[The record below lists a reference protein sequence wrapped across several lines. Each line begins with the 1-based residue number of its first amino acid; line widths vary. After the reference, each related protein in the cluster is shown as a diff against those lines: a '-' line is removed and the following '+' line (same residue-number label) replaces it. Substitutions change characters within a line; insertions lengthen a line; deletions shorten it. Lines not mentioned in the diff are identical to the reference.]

1 MSFSHDFNDS
11 DESYDF
17 EVEEVI
23 ISWRT
28 RTWRKAVNW
37 FRRIHWTTWIVP
49 IIAVLMTLTGVVLNA
64 GIYTNTLSTA
74 LAGTTTEVGHQRDHD
89 AYLTELSHRLIDQF
103 EREMREIS
111 TQITKTLEENRKL
124 YSEDA
129 IRKLAH
135 DEVLRRTSKVV
146 RVDYASVFAVS
157 FNRDAELVLHRV
169 SEEITPGLC
178 WPFYNSNGFL
188 VIELPELVNINEI
201 VYIHAATAAE
211 PSVLRGS
218 APQIVE
224 AWMSVSWG
232 TQYAKLKTN
241 LRLAANR
248 LRLLQKKKTEQAM
261 KARSEI
267 ADFLMSDKEDRARIR
282 VESIIREDFVVE
294 AYEILEMFCEL
305 LMARFG
311 VIQQM
316 KYLIEIAR
324 TAGIQFTP
332 DPKVMREDDD
342 EVAMAEKN
350 LINFLN
356 EDQIGWNVPP
366 PSGQAPNGP
375 PPNQPP
381 PGFHGNNFPA
391 APGNFPSHPN
401 YGGNSGGG
409 MPANFNYPTPNQQ
422 PHQMPSN
429 VDASFPPGPHYEPF
443 PSTHPP
449 SNTNYQIPAPPPQL
463 NSHNPDVPPSNELQ
477 PKPHTTNTSVGT
489 SKQKDNPEEHIYEVP
504 SDDKGKVI
512 LQLLSFL
519 GLDFEYEFPEPPTD
533 FDEDL
538 AKHSGGGKK
547 RRFEF
552 RGFDGTIQTLN
563 QEVDCLTFFTFLK
576 RCKQQLLQTKCQA

>member
-1 MSFSHDFNDS
+1 
-11 DESYDF
+11 
-17 EVEEVI
+17 
-23 ISWRT
+23 
-28 RTWRKAVNW
+28 
-37 FRRIHWTTWIVP
+37 
-49 IIAVLMTLTGVVLNA
+49 
-64 GIYTNTLSTA
+64 
-74 LAGTTTEVGHQRDHD
+74 
-89 AYLTELSHRLIDQF
+89 
-103 EREMREIS
+103 
-111 TQITKTLEENRKL
+111 
-124 YSEDA
+124 
-129 IRKLAH
+129 
-135 DEVLRRTSKVV
+135 
-146 RVDYASVFAVS
+146 
-157 FNRDAELVLHRV
+157 
-169 SEEITPGLC
+169 
-178 WPFYNSNGFL
+178 
-188 VIELPELVNINEI
+188 
-201 VYIHAATAAE
+201 
-211 PSVLRGS
+211 
-218 APQIVE
+218 
-224 AWMSVSWG
+224 MSVSWG

-267 ADFLMSDKEDRARIR
+267 AEFLMSDKEDRARIR

-316 KYLIEIAR
+316 KEIDEGIAEAVASLLWVAPRISHEVSEFKIISAQLEQKYGKQYAETARMNQLPEPSRVSPKLIGKLSVNAPSKLLTEKYLIEIAR

-350 LINFLN
+350 LINFLH

-381 PGFHGNNFPA
+381 PGYHGNNFPT

-401 YGGNSGGG
+401 YGGNSGG

-422 PHQMPSN
+422 PHQMPPN

-443 PSTHPP
+443 SSAHPP
-449 SNTNYQIPAPPPQL
+449 SNTNYQVPAPPPQL
-463 NSHNPDVPPSNELQ
+463 NSHNPDVPPSNEFQ
-477 PKPHTTNTSVGT
+477 QKPHTTNTSVGA

-504 SDDKGKVI
+504 SDDK
-512 LQLLSFL
+512 
-519 GLDFEYEFPEPPTD
+519 DFEYEFPEPPTD

-538 AKHSGGGKK
+538 AKHSGGEKK
-547 RRFEF
+547 DDLNFEDLTERFK
-552 RGFDGTIQTLN
+552 R
-563 QEVDCLTFFTFLK
+563 LTK
-576 RCKQQLLQTKCQA
+576 K

>member
-146 RVDYASVFAVS
+146 RVDYASVFAETYKLLNLPLVS

-224 AWMSVSWG
+224 AWVQHTAKFVKIIVLNNYGADFTCLYRVQVFGNPMSVSWG

-391 APGNFPSHPN
+391 AP
-401 YGGNSGGG
+401 
-409 MPANFNYPTPNQQ
+409 
-422 PHQMPSN
+422 
-429 VDASFPPGPHYEPF
+429 D
-443 PSTHPP
+443 
-449 SNTNYQIPAPPPQL
+449 YQIPAPPPQL

-547 RRFEF
+547 DDLNFEDLTERFK
-552 RGFDGTIQTLN
+552 R
-563 QEVDCLTFFTFLK
+563 LTK
-576 RCKQQLLQTKCQA
+576 K